1 MFLNYIYL
9 LCERKEKDLE
19 VPRSKSRGPN
29 TSLSFPHVG
38 PSHETQVI
46 RLGNKCFLPMS
57 HYAGSKETFYN
68 AYVKG
73 MLEISRVFLKFLY
86 VIFIFQ
92 EEAEILVLIVCIPM

>member
-9 LCERKEKDLE
+9 KKYIYLKCGRKEKDLQ
-19 VPRSKSRGPN
+19 VPRSTSRGHN

-73 MLEISRVFLKFLY
+73 MLEISMVF
-86 VIFIFQ
+86 
-92 EEAEILVLIVCIPM
+92 